1 VCLGAQASA
10 ANEQARRQYQYQLQR
25 REQEWMQT
33 LSSTGVERI
42 QYEQGINAADLGLA
56 NVYADIQDKHG
67 DLVDEAVKA
76 DQQGWKEFLQNSTS
90 ATLKA
95 SGRTGKSIDRIS
107 SLDLAE
113 YLRAGAERADALT
126 DASNQL
132 NKAGQQAAAAT
143 KQQKMSMFASQAF
156 VKMPDIAPPQ
166 PVMQNVGAAAMM
178 DALSIAGTVASIAAI
193 PGSGGSSALLNIFKP

>member
-1 VCLGAQASA
+1 MCLGAQASA

-33 LSSTGVERI
+33 LSTTGVERI
-42 QYEQGINAADLGLA
+42 QYEQGINASNLQLADIYGQ
-56 NVYADIQDKHG
+56 IQDKHG

-113 YLRAGAERADALT
+113 YLTNSSRRARELT
-126 DASNQL
+126 NASKELRSKGRQA
-132 NKAGQQAAAAT
+132 AGQAAA
-143 KQQKMSMFASQAF
+143 QQKQAWANQAF
-156 VKMPDIAPPQ
+156 IKQPDMAPPQ
-166 PVMQNVGAAAMM
+166 PVMQNVAMASFM
-178 DALSIAGTVASIAAI
+178 DALSIGSSIASMATGV
-193 PGSGGSSALLNIFKP
+193 GSIKSSFFAGAGGS